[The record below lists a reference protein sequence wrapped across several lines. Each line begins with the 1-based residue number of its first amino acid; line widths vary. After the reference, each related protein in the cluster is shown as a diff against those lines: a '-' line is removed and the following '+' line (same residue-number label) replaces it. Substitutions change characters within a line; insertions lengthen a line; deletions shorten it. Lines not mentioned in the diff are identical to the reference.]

1 MIAIFGIFSLE
12 FWIGFGCDFYFQ
24 TCFLIFSCHVIDFYH
39 VSLCV
44 LNKRLRKLTEKGNKP
59 DRDRERDRFF
69 DRDLDFERDRDRFGG
84 GDLDRLGDLERDRPS
99 SSHSS
104 RITIFNVT

>member
-1 MIAIFGIFSLE
+1 MRSKEKVTKTHG
-12 FWIGFGCDFYFQ
+12 
-24 TCFLIFSCHVIDFYH
+24 
-39 VSLCV
+39 
-44 LNKRLRKLTEKGNKP
+44 KGNKP

>member
-1 MIAIFGIFSLE
+1 M
-12 FWIGFGCDFYFQ
+12 
-24 TCFLIFSCHVIDFYH
+24 IDFYH

-44 LNKRLRKLTEKGNKP
+44 LNKNVYKCENYFFIGNKP
-59 DRDRERDRFF
+59 DRERDLDLFF

-84 GDLDRLGDLERDRPS
+84 GDLERLGDLDRDRPS

-104 RITIFNVT
+104 RITIFKLT

>member
-1 MIAIFGIFSLE
+1 M
-12 FWIGFGCDFYFQ
+12 
-24 TCFLIFSCHVIDFYH
+24 
-39 VSLCV
+39 SLCV
-44 LNKRLRKLTEKGNKP
+44 LNKRLGEDIEKGNRP

-69 DRDLDFERDRDRFGG
+69 DRDLDFERDRFGG
-84 GDLDRLGDLERDRPS
+84 GDLERLGDLDRDRPS